1 MWLFILD
8 LCPLARLPSGVLPGQ
23 KGSGPVHSQLV
34 WGSEQL
40 PAHSLPGHRLSHPAP
55 RCHPP
60 YHLVAVW
67 YEQTEH
73 EGVM

>member
-1 MWLFILD
+1 MKPPLD
-8 LCPLARLPSGVLPGQ
+8 LQWIPSGAERKWYCPRS
-23 KGSGPVHSQLV
+23 KQL
-34 WGSEQL
+34 S
-40 PAHSLPGHRLSHPAP
+40 ARSLPDHWLSHPAP